1 MTATAVAGRGKQ
13 SRQGTVFIEAEKE
26 CRNDRQ
32 TTAVKDTRTECAVFR
47 AENKQSNK
55 NPKGYVSLGT
65 TIHKNLL
72 CLPQDVCILDKIN
85 VLGVDSCGFSFYY
98 IVFLRTLF
106 CVLKCRCM
114 AKISLS

>member
-72 CLPQDVCILDKIN
+72 CLPQDVCIF
-85 VLGVDSCGFSFYY
+85 G
-98 IVFLRTLF
+98 
-106 CVLKCRCM
+106 
-114 AKISLS
+114 